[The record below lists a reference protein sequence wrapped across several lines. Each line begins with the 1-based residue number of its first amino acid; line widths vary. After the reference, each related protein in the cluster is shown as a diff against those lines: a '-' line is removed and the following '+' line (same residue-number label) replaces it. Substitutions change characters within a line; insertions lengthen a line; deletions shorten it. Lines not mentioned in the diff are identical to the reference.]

1 MDFLHGLSGTFLS
14 IVCQEHKPQR
24 PLNIEDRPAIPLPR
38 AHLEGIIGEI
48 KTRGDFTHEAWVE
61 CLIALEAL
69 RSEHEPN
76 VFQVLDAVD
85 AAYREVVGDLKEI
98 SELQRD
104 ANEDMSILLR
114 PELDVG
120 VIDDFCKTLVEAD
133 KTLVGIATDEN
144 DEAVPRH
151 MGVGKLHEV
160 LAHLETFLE
169 TQRNAGIVFMMI
181 LEIVKLQQVV
191 EDNGEGKWLQPLE
204 ETLDDALYEQI
215 AQAGPSSHAAAAA
228 PAPATAR
235 SDLASAVESAL
246 APQPELVPAADPQD
260 GDESETDSAVGDD
273 AASSTASITS
283 SILEYRTIQGR
294 TFHSDRHPTEY
305 FTPNDE
311 QQSASIDINHHALT
325 QLLSGRL
332 FLAPIKDNVQKV
344 LDVGTGTG
352 IWAIDFADE
361 YPEAEVI
368 GSDLSPIQP
377 NWAPPNV
384 KFEIDDA
391 TLRWTWDN
399 NTFDF
404 IHIRYLFGAIKDWSS
419 LFKEAYRCCAPDGWI
434 QSAEADVHIRSDDG
448 TTDDLDCLKLWAKLF
463 TEGGAALG
471 SPFFVQEGDLQEKG
485 IHAAGFTD
493 IKSIEYKFPIG
504 GWPRDPEL
512 ASVGNYVRA
521 TLENDIEGY
530 TLLLW
535 KTILQWPEDEYQVFL
550 MEMRKFLKNKK
561 VHAYMTVHY
570 VYGHK
575 AEAS

>member
-1 MDFLHGLSGTFLS
+1 M
-14 IVCQEHKPQR
+14 
-24 PLNIEDRPAIPLPR
+24 
-38 AHLEGIIGEI
+38 
-48 KTRGDFTHEAWVE
+48 
-61 CLIALEAL
+61 
-69 RSEHEPN
+69 SE
-76 VFQVLDAVD
+76 Q
-85 AAYREVVGDLKEI
+85 
-98 SELQRD
+98 
-104 ANEDMSILLR
+104 
-114 PELDVG
+114 
-120 VIDDFCKTLVEAD
+120 
-133 KTLVGIATDEN
+133 
-144 DEAVPRH
+144 
-151 MGVGKLHEV
+151 
-160 LAHLETFLE
+160 
-169 TQRNAGIVFMMI
+169 
-181 LEIVKLQQVV
+181 
-191 EDNGEGKWLQPLE
+191 
-204 ETLDDALYEQI
+204 
-215 AQAGPSSHAAAAA
+215 PSSPSSPPPAAAAA
-228 PAPATAR
+228 PTATAR
-235 SDLASAVESAL
+235 SDLAPAVESAP

-325 QLLSGRL
+325 QLLSGKL

-377 NWAPPNV
+377 NWVPPNV

-485 IHAAGFTD
+485 IQSAGFTD

-521 TLENDIEGY
+521 TLENDLEGY

-550 MEMRKFLKNKK
+550 MEMRRFLKNKK
-561 VHAYMTVHY
+561 VHAYMTVRY
-570 VYGHK
+570 VYGRK